1 MKLYNLKN
9 NRVKEV
15 EQTPFKLERDIQN
28 LVESNTDSIFNLL
41 FIQSE
46 LSVDKYRIDTLCFDE
61 ENNSFVFRV
70 YY

>member
-28 LVESNTDSIFNLL
+28 LVETNTDSIFNLIL
-41 FIQSE
+41 FNLNYQ
-46 LSVDKYRIDTLCFDE
+46 
-61 ENNSFVFRV
+61 
-70 YY
+70 

>member
-28 LVESNTDSIFNLL
+28 LVENNREELL
-41 FIQSE
+41 SM
-46 LSVDKYRIDTLCFDE
+46 K
-61 ENNSFVFRV
+61 NK
-70 YY
+70 